1 MLVVSIL
8 PLRGNPST
16 PEFPFDG
23 AFGLTD
29 VSVRGKVVTKLDQL
43 HPNPKPV
50 EAVEVIVRLVRI
62 DGLNRTTFRETVCE
76 KTLWRPPTGQTSSK
90 LGEWEGEFEL
100 VVPAATQGLSRMGI
114 MVGKV
119 PGHCATISYKL
130 EAVVS
135 FPKERPTSAPP
146 RELRFL
152 RHSLPSS
159 SSPSIPSLSWSS
171 TSSTVAPPFPS
182 LDYDVHVANR
192 PLGWNDTSEISY
204 HFRVPQSTTFHLK
217 SLELVLCREVTILNS
232 ASTSTFV
239 DELPLDLFR
248 EDGVPAPT
256 RPPHKSRSPLAPRHS
271 SPEPPASPFSTPA
284 VIPTDEHGRP
294 LPVVP
299 RSPSPPEKASG
310 PRTSWPLVLAEGEA
324 GYFET
329 RGVLRFRARPVS
341 NHRWSLGE
349 TGENRFVRC
358 SFAIRPKILYK
369 RSTGPF
375 ASDKIFDLQPL
386 PMQVAAVTA
395 TSPFK
400 TARQPRLASRMGER
414 RISDFSLTI
423 DLAATSSPAPPLP
436 SPSALEDRR
445 LSAAAAAQRPLSGRR
460 RSEQSEAFG
469 QPARTRARTEEPKP
483 LRRPS
488 TATGVVP
495 SSLAPEVS
503 HMPSSISPSS
513 TYDSLGPDTPNT
525 LEFLLTPVPVP
536 ALHIPSPVS
545 PPPVRSGSFPL
556 ATPMPR
562 IPHSS
567 SSSASRP
574 PSSRST
580 RSLRHSYRPRS
591 AGTLSI
597 ASTASTASSA
607 ADSGR
612 FQREMSAPASTG
624 SSPTILESSHEL
636 LGLTL
641 SDDRISS
648 STLPHPLS
656 SSHRHPGDFAVSTSP
671 SPSASSSPSPPSFP
685 SASPSFVARVVAVP
699 AESKLS
705 LGNYTLGAK
714 STPTLPLDRSPNMP
728 WDDGYAV
735 SPRKGSTGVP
745 RRAPAVP
752 SVSLS
757 PRARSPSRTPTPP
770 SSPAPLKS
778 NVMFTNGSAGAAD
791 RSLLHA
797 EASLPAA
804 KRKGSVGGLFSLI
817 TRKGFKVQ

>member
-8 PLRGNPST
+8 PLRGNTNT

-29 VSVRGKVVTKLDQL
+29 VCVRGKVVTKLDKQ

-50 EAVEVIVRLVRI
+50 EAVEAIVRLVRV
-62 DGLNRTTFRETVCE
+62 DALNRSTFREIVCE
-76 KTLWRPPTGQTSSK
+76 KTLWKPPTGQTSSK

-100 VVPAATQGLSRMGI
+100 AVPASTPGLSRMGI

-119 PGHCATISYKL
+119 PGHCATISWKL

-146 RELRFL
+146 RELSFL
-152 RHSLPSS
+152 RHSVPSS

-171 TSSTVAPPFPS
+171 TSSTITPPFPS

-192 PLGWNDTSEISY
+192 PLGWNDSSELSY
-204 HFRVPQSTTFHLK
+204 RFRVPQSTTFHLK
-217 SLELVLCREVTILNS
+217 SIELVLCREVTILNS

-248 EDGVPAPT
+248 EDGVPATT
-256 RPPHKSRSPLAPRHS
+256 RPPHKSRSPLVPRHS
-271 SPEPPASPFSTPA
+271 SPEPPASPVITPA

-299 RSPSPPEKASG
+299 GSPSPPEKAIN
-310 PRTSWPLVLAEGEA
+310 PRTSWPL
-324 GYFET
+324 
-329 RGVLRFRARPVS
+329 
-341 NHRWSLGE
+341 
-349 TGENRFVRC
+349 
-358 SFAIRPKILYK
+358 ILYK

-375 ASDKIFDLQPL
+375 ASDKTFDLQPL

-395 TSPFK
+395 TTPVK
-400 TARQPRLASRMGER
+400 AARHPHLASRMGER

-423 DLAATSSPAPPLP
+423 NLVATGSPAPPLP
-436 SPSALEDRR
+436 SPSAHEVRR
-445 LSAAAAAQRPLSGRR
+445 LSAATEAQRPPAGRR
-460 RSEQSEAFG
+460 RSEQSEVFG
-469 QPARTRARTEEPKP
+469 QPARTRARTEEPRP

-488 TATGVVP
+488 TATGVLP
-495 SSLAPEVS
+495 SSLAPEVAQ
-503 HMPSSISPSS
+503 MPSSISPSS

-525 LEFLLTPVPVP
+525 VEFLLTPVPAQP
-536 ALHIPSPVS
+536 FPTPIS
-545 PPPVRSGSFPL
+545 PPGRNGSFPL

-562 IPHSS
+562 VPHSH
-567 SSSASRP
+567 SSASRP
-574 PSSRST
+574 PSSRSN
-580 RSLRHSYRPRS
+580 RSSRHSYRPRS

-624 SSPTILESSHEL
+624 SSTTILESSHEL
-636 LGLTL
+636 LGLSL
-641 SDDRISS
+641 SDDRMTSS
-648 STLPHPLS
+648 SLPRPVPS
-656 SSHRHPGDFAVSTSP
+656 PRQPGDFAISI
-671 SPSASSSPSPPSFP
+671 SSSPAASPPLSPPSVP
-685 SASPSFVARVVAVP
+685 NASPSFVARDAAIP
-699 AESKLS
+699 ADSKLS
-705 LGNYTLGAK
+705 FGNYTLGAK
-714 STPTLPLDRSPNMP
+714 STPTLPIDRSSTMP

-735 SPRKGSTGVP
+735 SPRKGPKGAP

-752 SVSLS
+752 SVSLP
-757 PRARSPSRTPTPP
+757 PRARFLSGTPPPPSPP
-770 SSPAPLKS
+770 SSLKPS
-778 NVMFTNGSAGAAD
+778 NVLFTSGPESAAD

-797 EASLPAA
+797 EASLPPA

-817 TRKGFKVQ
+817 TRRGSKVQ